1 MISITDVFPN
11 VKGGKNAKEEMDFFS
26 PVVGG
31 SWIDVFRFLS
41 EEAG

>member
-1 MISITDVFPN
+1 MILITDVFPN

-26 PVVGG
+26 TVDGD
-31 SWIDVFRFLS
+31 SWIDVLSFLP